1 MPPLTKSLT
10 GVALSAEST
19 ERCRFWKI
27 EKTGERNGYQWPVK
41 PPKTASIRRA
51 AETIEKAATSCKL
64 GGCGVTKKPSR
75 ELSLT
80 ALV

>member
-27 EKTGERNGYQWPVK
+27 EKTGERKGCQWPEK
-41 PPKTASIRRA
+41 PPETVSIRRA
-51 AETIEKAATSCKL
+51 AKAIEKAATSCKW
-64 GGCGVTKKPSR
+64 GGCGATKKPSR